1 MIALNAEV
9 SLASNFK
16 VKTPFLLAILTWERE
31 VAGLAASGDIA
42 LNMTSKFLSELNLR
56 LITACAFISLSHA
69 G

>member
-31 VAGLAASGDIA
+31 VAGFAASGDIA
-42 LNMTSKFLSELNLR
+42 LNMTSKFLSEPNFR